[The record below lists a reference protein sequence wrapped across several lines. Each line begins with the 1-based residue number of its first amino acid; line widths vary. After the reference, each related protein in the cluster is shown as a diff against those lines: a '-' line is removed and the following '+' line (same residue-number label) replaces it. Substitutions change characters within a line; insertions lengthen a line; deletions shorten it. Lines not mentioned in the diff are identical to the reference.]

1 MCGKYTV
8 CKDLTIRPLYWK
20 VNSSEM
26 LLMSRTNYNSL
37 DTKLSTA
44 VAKGNK
50 SLTLPRYSLFQS
62 TKTTGSISALLIWQ
76 ARQILLELHNKK
88 NLDINKME

>member
-1 MCGKYTV
+1 
-8 CKDLTIRPLYWK
+8 
-20 VNSSEM
+20 M

-37 DTKLSTA
+37 RTEVSTA

-62 TKTTGSISALLIWQ
+62 TKTTDSINALLIRQ
-76 ARQILLELHNKK
+76 HRQILLEIHNKYS
-88 NLDINKME
+88 LDIIKME